1 MSEKLPEKMSDAMA
15 EYMSD
20 RMSKSM
26 PDEMNA
32 KTCKRDRRSEFMSR
46 MSVAL
51 SDGMAD
57 KMSEVTSG
65 YIAHQ
70 DETPGDRDHSK

>member
-1 MSEKLPEKMSDAMA
+1 
-15 EYMSD
+15 
-20 RMSKSM
+20 M
-26 PDEMNA
+26 PKHVREIEGQNM
-32 KTCKRDRRSEFMSR
+32 SEFMSR

-57 KMSEVTSG
+57 KMSGGTSG

-70 DETPGDRDHSK
+70 DETPGDRDHSKYGI